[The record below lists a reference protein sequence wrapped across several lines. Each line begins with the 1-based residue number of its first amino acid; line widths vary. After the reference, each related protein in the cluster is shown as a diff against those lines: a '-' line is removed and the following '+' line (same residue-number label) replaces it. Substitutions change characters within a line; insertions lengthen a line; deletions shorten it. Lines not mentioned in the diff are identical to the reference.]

1 MTSSS
6 DQYSSL
12 PISSTVELELENPDG
27 AGDNIEV
34 DVVSIVIEKDSSAM
48 NQGVGREE
56 GNGGESDKEDNDEGS
71 NVNAKG
77 TRTVSTNTLPFL
89 SGRDVY

>member
-12 PISSTVELELENPDG
+12 AISPTVELGLENP
-27 AGDNIEV
+27 GDNIEV
-34 DVVSIVIEKDSSAM
+34 DAVSIVMEKDPNAM
-48 NQGVGREE
+48 HQGVGREE

-89 SGRDVY
+89 SDRNVY